1 MQNEKDSATYQAVQ
15 YDKFGGIDVLYIA
28 NLPNRSPKS
37 GQVLIKM
44 KAAGINPGET
54 SIREGNLARQFPSAF
69 PSGQGS
75 DLAGIV
81 EAVGENVSTFKAGDE
96 VMGFS
101 NDRNSQAEYIIV
113 NADQLIIR
121 PPKIS
126 WEQAGALYVAGN
138 TAYACIE
145 AVSLKA
151 GETVIVANAAGG
163 VGSIVVQLAKNLGA
177 NVIGLAGKENYEWL
191 QKHGVTPLDY
201 KDNLEQKI
209 EDVLHGKKANA
220 FIDTFGK
227 GYVELAIKLGIPTDR
242 INTIID
248 FESAKKYN
256 VKAEGLAK
264 APTIDALSKLAAMV
278 NDGKLELTVAKTYP
292 LTQVQEAYKDLEQ
305 RHTHGKIVLIA

>member
-1 MQNEKDSATYQAVQ
+1 MQNGKDSATYQAVQ
-15 YDKFGGIDVLYIA
+15 YDKFGGIDVLYITD
-28 NLPNRSPKS
+28 LPKRSPEP

-44 KAAGINPGET
+44 KATGINPGET
-54 SIREGNLARQFPSAF
+54 SIREGKMAKQFPSTF

-75 DLAGIV
+75 DFAGIV
-81 EAVGENVSTFKAGDE
+81 EAVGENVSNFKAEDE
-96 VMGFS
+96 VIGFS
-101 NDRNSQAEYIIV
+101 NDRKSHAEYLIV
-113 NADQLIIR
+113 NAYQLIIR

-126 WEQAGALYVAGN
+126 WEQAGGLYVAGN

-177 NVIGLAGKENYEWL
+177 NIIGLAGKENHEWL
-191 QKHGVTPLDY
+191 QKQGVTPLDY
-201 KDNLEQKI
+201 KDDLQQKI
-209 EDVLHGKKANA
+209 EDALHGEKADA

-227 GYVELAIKLGIPTDR
+227 GYVELAIKLGIPTDH
-242 INTIID
+242 INTISD
-248 FESAKKYN
+248 FEAAKKYN
-256 VKAEGLAK
+256 IKAEGLAK
-264 APTIDALSKLAAMV
+264 ASTIVVLSKMAAMV
-278 NDGKLELTVAKTYP
+278 NDGKLEITVAKTYP